1 MSAELGLAGGQ
12 PVLAG
17 AAVAERGRDRWF
29 FTGMAA
35 ACAMTVFIGFAPT
48 YYLRDAGAPPLPTL
62 VHLHGALSTSWILL
76 FLTQTSLVAASRT
89 DLHRRLGVAGA
100 VLVGLLLVVGFLTA
114 VEGARRGVTPPG
126 GPPPLMFLSV
136 PLGTLLAFAI
146 LAGTGLS
153 QRRHSETH
161 KRLMLLATIAILT
174 PAIARMHFIGSGGPL
189 VAIGGTCLFVVT
201 CMIYDRVAHG
211 RVHPAF
217 LWGGLFAM
225 LSLPARFAL
234 GRTDAWLSIAQ
245 WLTR

>member
-1 MSAELGLAGGQ
+1 M
-12 PVLAG
+12 
-17 AAVAERGRDRWF
+17 
-29 FTGMAA
+29 
-35 ACAMTVFIGFAPT
+35 
-48 YYLRDAGAPPLPTL
+48 
-62 VHLHGALSTSWILL
+62 
-76 FLTQTSLVAASRT
+76 
-89 DLHRRLGVAGA
+89 
-100 VLVGLLLVVGFLTA
+100 GLLLVVGFLTA

-146 LAGTGLS
+146 LAGTGIF